1 MKPDYAQAREFLK
14 LVDPAAKQFTFQTFD
29 DDVERADRSL
39 ARILHLS
46 GFTGDLLK
54 LYEAGTGVWLT
65 INATDFRG
73 RKTDNI
79 TRIRAVWC
87 EDDEG
92 FEGAFPLEPSL
103 VVETS
108 EGHFHRYWLVD
119 GDWPTD
125 AEGKA
130 DFAGVMRRMVADYGS
145 DKNAKDLARMLRVP
159 GFLHRKDPGNPQP
172 VRIVGG
178 NRGRYARVDI
188 LRAFPPLEEPLH
200 VNGHANGRMHHSG
213 DEDAERL
220 REGTAVSTETKAARS
235 RRSRGADQHRQ
246 GRPASARRPTG

>member
-79 TRIRAVWC
+79 LA
-87 EDDEG
+87 
-92 FEGAFPLEPSL
+92 
-103 VVETS
+103 S
-108 EGHFHRYWLVD
+108 ELSG
-119 GDWPTD
+119 
-125 AEGKA
+125 
-130 DFAGVMRRMVADYGS
+130 
-145 DKNAKDLARMLRVP
+145 ARM
-159 GFLHRKDPGNPQP
+159 
-172 VRIVGG
+172 
-178 NRGRYARVDI
+178 
-188 LRAFPPLEEPLH
+188 
-200 VNGHANGRMHHSG
+200 
-213 DEDAERL
+213 
-220 REGTAVSTETKAARS
+220 TKASKARS
-235 RRSRGADQHRQ
+235 RWSLRWWW
-246 GRPASARRPTG
+246 RPAKGTSIAIG